1 MSGQPSRFL
10 VGLTGG
16 IGSGKS
22 AAASYLMMLGAGVV
36 DTDEISHRLTGP
48 GGAAISAIRTAFG
61 PDYIT
66 ADGRLDRTR
75 MRTRVF
81 SEPTAR
87 EMLEAILHPMIRDV
101 VRQELESAEAAYSVL
116 VVPLLFETGQY
127 RDSVN
132 RVLVVDC
139 DESIQRQRVMARSGL
154 SDEEVRRIMAAQC
167 SREARLQQADDVV
180 DNSGSIEALHRQLDR
195 LHQQYL
201 EQAHLIGR

>member
-1 MSGQPSRFL
+1 MSVRPPRFL

-22 AAASYLMMLGAGVV
+22 AAASYLGTLGAGVV

-48 GGAAISAIRTAFG
+48 DGAAIPAIQATFG
-61 PDYIT
+61 SHYIT

-81 SEPTAR
+81 SEPAAR
-87 EMLEAILHPMIRDV
+87 ETLEAILHPMIRDV

-116 VVPLLFETGQY
+116 VVPLLFETRQY

-154 SDEEVRRIMAAQC
+154 SDDEVRRIMAAQC
-167 SREARLQQADDVV
+167 SREARLRQADDVV

-201 EQAHLIGR
+201 EHAHLI

>member
-1 MSGQPSRFL
+1 MSGRPSRFL

-22 AAASYLMMLGAGVV
+22 AAASYLGTLGAGVV
-36 DTDEISHRLTGP
+36 DTDEISHRLTGS
-48 GGAAISAIRTAFG
+48 GGAAIPAIQGAFG
-61 PDYIT
+61 SDYIT
-66 ADGRLDRTR
+66 ADGRLDRAR

-81 SEPTAR
+81 SEPAAR
-87 EMLEAILHPMIRDV
+87 ETLEAILHPMIRDV
-101 VRQELESAEAAYSVL
+101 VRRKLESAEAAYSVL

-154 SDEEVRRIMAAQC
+154 SDDEVRRIMATQC
-167 SREARLQQADDVV
+167 SRGVRLRQADDVV

-201 EQAHLIGR
+201 EQAHLI